1 MSSAGIFFL
10 NPLIDWS
17 LMAYPAHQ
25 SWEDGYDDG
34 QAGVP
39 RARALCY
46 FTNLC
51 VIKMDRHLKFETRLD
66 ATVVSC
72 GAGAIEW
79 FALHRG
85 IDLTSTRS
93 NLNEVYIWQ
102 DVLYISTNLRL
113 CKQAV
118 DRLVV
123 LSMSRYQ
130 ELFRI
135 RSGQTMTIFFL
146 SFLGAMHPLY
156 RARGADLFPLRWTSW
171 SSTLT
176 FVLLIQWQNQF

>member
-1 MSSAGIFFL
+1 
-10 NPLIDWS
+10 
-17 LMAYPAHQ
+17 
-25 SWEDGYDDG
+25 
-34 QAGVP
+34 
-39 RARALCY
+39 
-46 FTNLC
+46 
-51 VIKMDRHLKFETRLD
+51 MDRHLKFETRLD
-66 ATVVSC
+66 ATVVLS

-113 CKQAV
+113 RKQAV

-130 ELFRI
+130 ELLGFDRV
-135 RSGQTMTIFFL
+135 RQRPF
-146 SFLGAMHPLY
+146 SF
-156 RARGADLFPLRWTSW
+156 
-171 SSTLT
+171 
-176 FVLLIQWQNQF
+176 